1 VFLPAARFA
10 DQAQEGT
17 NMKFFLDTANL
28 DEIRQGVSLGVID
41 GITTNPTLVAKEK
54 RPFREHIIEICNIV
68 KNGAISA
75 EVVSTDTPGILR
87 EAREIAAWHPN
98 IVVKIP
104 TIPDG
109 VRALSILSKEGIRI
123 NMTLVFSA
131 PQALIVAKAGA
142 YFVSPFLGRLD
153 DISADGLTLLR
164 EIMDIYKNYNF
175 STQVLAASL
184 RHPLHVVAAARMGA
198 HIGTMPFKVFEQLFK
213 HPLTD
218 RGLEGFLKD
227 WEKARETLG
236 DVFETAVARN
246 PRH

>member
-1 VFLPAARFA
+1 
-10 DQAQEGT
+10 
-17 NMKFFLDTANL
+17 MKFFLDTANL
-28 DEIRQGVSLGVID
+28 DEIRQGVSLGVVD
-41 GITTNPTLVAKEK
+41 GVTTNPTLVAKEK
-54 RPFREHIIEICNIV
+54 KPFREHVIEICNIV
-68 KNGAISA
+68 KDGVVSA
-75 EVVSTDTPGILR
+75 EVVSTDTANILR
-87 EAREIAAWHPN
+87 EAREIATWHPN
-98 IVVKIP
+98 IIVKIP

-153 DISADGLTLLR
+153 DIGADGLGLLR
-164 EIMDIYKNYNF
+164 EIMDIYKAYNF

-184 RHPLHVVAAARMGA
+184 RHPLHVLAAARMGA
-198 HIGTMPFKVFEQLFK
+198 DIGTMPFKVFDQLFR

-218 RGLEGFLKD
+218 RGLEAFLKD

-236 DVFETAVARN
+236 DIFAPAAAR
-246 PRH
+246 RTGH

>member
-1 VFLPAARFA
+1 VILA
-10 DQAQEGT
+10 DQAKEAT
-17 NMKFFLDTANL
+17 DMKFFLDTANL
-28 DEIRQGVSLGVID
+28 EEIRQGMSFGVID

-54 RPFREHIIEICNIV
+54 RPFREHVLEICNIV
-68 KNGAISA
+68 KDGVVNA
-75 EVVSTDTPGILR
+75 EVVSTDTAGILR
-87 EAREIAAWHPN
+87 EAREIATWHPN
-98 IVVKIP
+98 IIVKIP

-109 VRALSILSKEGIRI
+109 VRALSVLSKEGIRV

-142 YFVSPFLGRLD
+142 YFVSPFIGRLD
-153 DISADGLTLLR
+153 DISADGLVLLR
-164 EIMDIYKNYNF
+164 EIMDIYQAYDY

-198 HIGTMPFKVFEQLFK
+198 HIGTMPYKVFEQLFK

-227 WEKARETLG
+227 WEKARATLG
-236 DVFETAVARN
+236 DVFEPASARN
-246 PRH
+246 SKR

>member
-1 VFLPAARFA
+1 
-10 DQAQEGT
+10 
-17 NMKFFLDTANL
+17 MKFFLDTANL
-28 DEIRQGVSLGVID
+28 DEIRNGVSLGVVD
-41 GITTNPTLVAKEK
+41 GVTTNPTLVAKEK
-54 RPFREHIIEICNIV
+54 QPFREHILEICKIV
-68 KNGAISA
+68 KDGVVNA
-75 EVVSTDTPGILR
+75 EVVSTDTQGILR
-87 EAREIAAWHPN
+87 EAREIATWHPN
-98 IVVKIP
+98 IVVKLP

-109 VRALSILSKEGIRI
+109 VRALSTLSKEGIRV

-142 YFVSPFLGRLD
+142 FFVSPFLGRMD
-153 DISADGLTLLR
+153 DISSDGLTLLR
-164 EIMDIYKNYNF
+164 EIMDIYQAYHF

-198 HIGTMPFKVFEQLFK
+198 HIGTMPYKVFEMLFK

-236 DVFETAVARN
+236 EIFEPAVARN
-246 PRH
+246 PRR

>member
-1 VFLPAARFA
+1 
-10 DQAQEGT
+10 
-17 NMKFFLDTANL
+17 MKFFLDTANL
-28 DEIRQGVSLGVID
+28 EEIRQGVSFGVID

-54 RPFREHIIEICNIV
+54 RPFREHVVEICDIV
-68 KNGAISA
+68 KHGEVSA
-75 EVVSTDTPGILR
+75 EVVSTDTAGILR
-87 EAREIAAWHPN
+87 EAREIATWHPN
-98 IVVKIP
+98 IIVKIP

-109 VRALSILSKEGIRI
+109 VRALSVLSKEGIRV

-153 DISADGLTLLR
+153 DIGSDGLTLLR
-164 EIMDIYKNYNF
+164 EIMDIYQAYNYP
-175 STQVLAASL
+175 TQVLAASL
-184 RHPLHVVAAARMGA
+184 RHPLHVIAAARMGA

-236 DVFETAVARN
+236 DVFETASARN
-246 PRH
+246 STR

>member
-1 VFLPAARFA
+1 
-10 DQAQEGT
+10 
-17 NMKFFLDTANL
+17 MKFFLDTANL

-41 GITTNPTLVAKEK
+41 GVTTNPTLVAKEK
-54 RPFREHIIEICNIV
+54 KPFREHVIEICNIV
-68 KNGAISA
+68 KPGVVSA
-75 EVVSTDTPGILR
+75 EVVSTNTDAILR
-87 EAREIAAWHPN
+87 EAREIATWHPN
-98 IVVKIP
+98 IIVKIP

-153 DISADGLTLLR
+153 DIGADGLGLLK
-164 EIMDIYKNYNF
+164 EIATIYKAYNF
-175 STQVLAASL
+175 STQILAASL
-184 RHPLHVVAAARMGA
+184 RHPLHVLAAAQMGVD
-198 HIGTMPFKVFEQLFK
+198 IGTMPFKVFEQLFK

-218 RGLEGFLKD
+218 RGLEAFLKD

-236 DVFETAVARN
+236 DIFEPAAARKTAR
-246 PRH
+246 